1 MACSRLD
8 KYIRRLLG
16 ISGDDG
22 DGSASSL
29 HLTEMGKSDV
39 WNLIVDMG
47 NSSNFAERYEA
58 LVGLFTTSF
67 LGNQRFSG
75 RHSRSF

>member
-1 MACSRLD
+1 M
-8 KYIRRLLG
+8 
-16 ISGDDG
+16 
-22 DGSASSL
+22 

-58 LVGLFTTSF
+58 LVGF
-67 LGNQRFSG
+67 LQP
-75 RHSRSF
+75 HSWATRDFQAGIVDHFKPWFWESEIPFVVYALLGTK